1 MRRSPSPALR
11 ESVVERSEAGEG
23 LAAVIH
29 KIDLFSLHTAA
40 REGGR
45 KSRGEAGIAG
55 TG

>member
-1 MRRSPSPALR
+1 MPIGGAFVIS
-11 ESVVERSEAGEG
+11 
-23 LAAVIH
+23 VIH
-29 KIDLFSLHTAA
+29 KIDLFSLPTAA